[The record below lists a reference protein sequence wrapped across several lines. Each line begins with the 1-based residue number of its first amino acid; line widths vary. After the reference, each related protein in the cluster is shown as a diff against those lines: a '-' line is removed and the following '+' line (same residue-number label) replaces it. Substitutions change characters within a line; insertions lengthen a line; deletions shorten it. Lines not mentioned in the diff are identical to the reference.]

1 MRVSLPYA
9 GEAPGNITH
18 VDQPDF
24 LAILVVRR
32 ALEGS
37 TRLDGYIAVLKL
49 RSARTLG
56 SVWLSICYRYLQ
68 CIVPKLRYLFSYRE
82 HSVKATKVIMRGV

>member
-1 MRVSLPYA
+1 MPVSLPYA
-9 GEAPGNITH
+9 GQAPGNITQ

-49 RSARTLG
+49 RSWNG
-56 SVWLSICYRYLQ
+56 WPGQ
-68 CIVPKLRYLFSYRE
+68 GLRERRRSF
-82 HSVKATKVIMRGV
+82 M